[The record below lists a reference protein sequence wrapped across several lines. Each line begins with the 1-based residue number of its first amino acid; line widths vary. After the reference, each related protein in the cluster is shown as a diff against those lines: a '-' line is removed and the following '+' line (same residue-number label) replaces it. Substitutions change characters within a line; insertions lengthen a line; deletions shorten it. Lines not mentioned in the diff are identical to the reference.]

1 MNIETFVEDCL
12 RIIIAREHREAQ
24 ERADAALQALLR
36 PPQLP

>member
-1 MNIETFVEDCL
+1 MNLQTFVEDCL

-24 ERADAALQALLR
+24 ERADNALRDLLR